1 MNRITGIGACVY
13 DTLIRVPHYPEEDT
27 KLRAWDVVS
36 AGGGP
41 VATGLVAAA
50 KLGGSCAYIGVL
62 ALDSAGDYLEKDF
75 RRYGVETDLIERL
88 PGSSFTSTVL
98 LAGDSKT
105 RTCVFD
111 RGTVYES
118 ALSERQLAA
127 VRACDVLMVDG
138 NNLAS
143 AVKAAEAAR
152 EAGVKVLYDAG
163 GLYDGVEKLIRYA
176 DYLIPSEEFALGFT
190 GEKSAEAAAKKLYEK
205 YAPHV
210 VVVTQGKNGGI
221 FFCGSPESYPAFKV
235 DAADTNGSGDV
246 FHGAF
251 AYFLSAGFSVRDC
264 CKLSSA
270 VSALKCTRV
279 GSRQGA
285 PSMAELKSFLAER
298 RVTVQEIPE

>member
-1 MNRITGIGACVY
+1 MNRITGVGACVF
-13 DTLIRVPHYPEEDT
+13 DTLIRVPSYPAEDT
-27 KLRAWDVVS
+27 KLRALGVVS

-50 KLGGSCAYIGVL
+50 KLGGSCAYVGAL

-75 RRYGVETDLIERL
+75 KRYGVETDLIDRL

-118 ALSERQLAA
+118 SLSDRQLAA
-127 VRACDVLMVDG
+127 VRSCDVLMVDG

-143 AVKAAEAAR
+143 AVKAAAAAR

-163 GLYDGVEKLIRYA
+163 GLYDGAEELIRYA

-190 GEKSAEAAAKKLYEK
+190 GEKSAEAAAEKLYEK
-205 YAPHV
+205 YAPRA
-210 VVVTQGKNGGI
+210 VVVTQGKKGGI
-221 FFCGSPESYPAFKV
+221 FFCGALESYPAFRV

-251 AYFLSAGFSVRDC
+251 AYFLSAGLSVGDC

-270 VSALKCTRV
+270 VSALKCTRI
-279 GSRQGA
+279 GSREGA
-285 PSMAELKSFLAER
+285 PDMAELRSFLSER
-298 RVTVQEIPE
+298 GVTVPAIPE